1 MFPHQ
6 RHVDARATA
15 KVSVVV
21 SDVTGVQRILV
32 LLTGRNY
39 QITRFEAEEAG
50 SGRWRL
56 SVDCVVDAEGA
67 DLLEARLHRLPSV
80 LAVRLRPSEPLAA
93 TG

>member
-1 MFPHQ
+1 MSTH
-6 RHVDARATA
+6 HHHLGARATA

-21 SDVTGVQRILV
+21 SDVAGVQRVLT

-39 QITRFEAEEAG
+39 PITRFEAEEAG

-56 SVDCVVDAEGA
+56 SIDCVVDAPGA
-67 DLLEARLHRLPSV
+67 DLLEARLHRIPSV
-80 LAVRLRPSEPLAA
+80 LTVRLRPGGHLAA